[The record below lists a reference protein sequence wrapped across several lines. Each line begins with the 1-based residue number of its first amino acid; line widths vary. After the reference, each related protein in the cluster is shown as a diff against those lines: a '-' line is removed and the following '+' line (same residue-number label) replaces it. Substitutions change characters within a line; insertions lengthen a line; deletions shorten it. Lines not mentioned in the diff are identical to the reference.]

1 MADWVCTTT
10 DEEIDAALEQAKLLP
25 PRPAAVSAEYDNR
38 LDVVILHLD
47 NGRRLVIPREEMQG
61 LEDATEAQLA
71 QIEIF
76 AGQDIA
82 WPQLDV
88 DHYLPYLLEGSYGS
102 EKWMQGLQ
110 RHGVAA

>member
-1 MADWVCTTT
+1 VADWVCTTT

-25 PRPAAVSAEYDNR
+25 PRPVAISAEYDKR

-61 LEDATEAQLA
+61 LKDATEAQLA